1 MPARAPPACWSYSGE
16 PGEGWTAAMNC
27 TVWRC
32 GRPCRSTALNTAD
45 PVGAGAWGAGASAG
59 PRRGTAAGRHRLA
72 ATSAAGAG
80 APAPPAV
87 AAAIAACGAMPYFG
101 RTTPVTELGE

>member
-1 MPARAPPACWSYSGE
+1 M
-16 PGEGWTAAMNC
+16 AMNC

-32 GRPCRSTALNTAD
+32 GRPCRSTALNTAE
-45 PVGAGAWGAGASAG
+45 PGCGWAWEAGASAWG
-59 PRRGTAAGRHRLA
+59 AAAPAGA

-87 AAAIAACGAMPYFG
+87 AAAAIAACGAIPYFG